1 MKPTKSSFFRKLFSS
16 RTQKHNTSQPPQPVT
31 GVQGATGS
39 PEAHEYIRPLIHKVW
54 KEFGSALHNL
64 ADSPGLLVPLK
75 DALQVLCKCIEI
87 LDETTQNDRECEDL
101 ASSLTAI
108 IKRLKQYLNEGDY
121 ILTSDSIVET
131 VGAIDNISNKI
142 RHRGKPPSRGH
153 LFEAQ
158 RYRKELERD
167 FMEIRNLF
175 KQLQEDVNFLLA
187 KLTTDMTMDIKLN
200 GLNPSKSARYDSGI
214 SGIRPRC
221 TRNTRQAILDSL
233 DSWTFDPNG
242 PHLKWMNGMA
252 GTGKTTIACSYSEIM
267 DQRGNLAAS
276 FFCSQTLPDCRDVH
290 RIIPTIAYQLAR
302 FSSGFRAQIYTA
314 LTEDYDLDCRE
325 ISKQYQCLLQ
335 DPFKDF
341 DQMPKHSVIV
351 LDALDECDNP
361 ELVEIL
367 LEHLIEN
374 KGNLPLKFLVT
385 SRPEPDMYQ
394 RMESHF
400 GLRFP
405 DVIKS
410 LDDEDLQSVQADIQL
425 YLGENLRLSDNE
437 LSELARRCGS
447 LFIYAA
453 TAVRYIQS
461 KARGALPKKRLRN
474 VLSNKR
480 PAEID
485 SLYSMVLKSAFDQL
499 EEEEAAN
506 VRAVL
511 RTVLC
516 SQEPIHIETVAVLC
530 GLDVETSSIALKPL
544 LPVIHNSGSSKLISV
559 LHASFPDF
567 MFDKKQSED
576 LFFNRAEHNY
586 LMAEQCFGLMKKEL
600 RFNIYRLESSYV
612 ADKTIGI
619 KREEL
624 EGNRIDDL
632 IEPPLWYTCH
642 YWGYHLEQTKSLENT
657 GLESQR
663 LKGLSDE
670 LNAFLSQKL
679 LFWMEVLNLKRS
691 MATAVNIL
699 ARARLWLMKIDA
711 EDALVSLAEDAR
723 NFVMNFAASPASIST
738 PHIYTSL
745 LPFCPRSSAISRCYR
760 KHFKGVVEPDD
771 HIMHVREIAAL
782 ASWTLDSG
790 VTSIAYSCDGTLVAF
805 GCIDGT
811 MGVRNSS
818 DGAVIFSTKDHTD
831 CVWSVAF
838 FPEKEPGDQTRLV
851 SGSEDGTI
859 RTWAFDRP
867 HSLRVTPTTRIIGS
881 LPSQVNSVA
890 FSPSGDIASGSSDGT
905 IRIWGSVTVDGE
917 PPNELLPKH
926 EAAIWALA
934 FSPDGTRVASGS
946 DDSTIQI
953 WNIQNGQLMLGPLR
967 AQAGDINSI
976 AFSPNG
982 TRLAGSSDKTI
993 CVWDLREGIAVVGP
1007 FLAHNDKV
1015 TSVTFSPDGKHL
1027 ASGSLD
1033 RTIRVWDSLSGEL
1046 TAGPFEGHTGP
1057 VNSIAFSPDNT
1068 RIISSSSDSTIRTW
1082 DPRQGTLSDDV
1093 LKTHSDAVSS
1103 VAYSPN
1109 CQHVASCSYDGTVRV
1124 WDVRDDLP
1132 VAGGTVLGSHDE
1144 KVMSIAFSSNSSWV
1158 VTGSYDHTARV
1169 WDTRNPDAIP
1179 VSIFKEHE
1187 GAIFSVAVSL
1197 DDSFV
1202 ASAGGLG
1209 DNTIRLWNP
1218 STGAPISDPLVGH
1231 IDEVLSVA
1239 ISPDGTNL
1247 ISGSRDKTLR
1257 VWDLKNRTT
1266 LRVLEDHSRAVW
1278 SVVYSRDGAKFASGS
1293 SDGTICCM
1301 D

>member
-1 MKPTKSSFFRKLFSS
+1 MLTL
-16 RTQKHNTSQPPQPVT
+16 
-31 GVQGATGS
+31 
-39 PEAHEYIRPLIHKVW
+39 
-54 KEFGSALHNL
+54 
-64 ADSPGLLVPLK
+64 
-75 DALQVLCKCIEI
+75 LCK
-87 LDETTQNDRECEDL
+87 
-101 ASSLTAI
+101 
-108 IKRLKQYLNEGDY
+108 Y
-121 ILTSDSIVET
+121 
-131 VGAIDNISNKI
+131 
-142 RHRGKPPSRGH
+142 
-153 LFEAQ
+153 
-158 RYRKELERD
+158 
-167 FMEIRNLF
+167 
-175 KQLQEDVNFLLA
+175 
-187 KLTTDMTMDIKLN
+187 IKLN
-200 GLNPSKSARYDSGI
+200 ALNPAKSARYDSGI

-221 TRNTRQAILDSL
+221 TKNTRQAILDSL
-233 DSWTFDPNG
+233 DFWTFDPES

-276 FFCSQTLPDCRDVH
+276 FFCSQTSPDCRDVH

-302 FSSGFRAQIYTA
+302 FSSGFRAQLYTA
-314 LTEDYDLDCRE
+314 LTEDYDLGCRE

-374 KGNLPLKFLVT
+374 KGNLPLKFLIT

-461 KARGALPKKRLRN
+461 KARGALPKKRLQN

-499 EEEEAAN
+499 EEDEADN

-516 SQEPIHIETVAVLC
+516 SQEPIHIETIAVLC

-544 LPVIHNSGSSKLISV
+544 LPVIHSSGSSKLISV
-559 LHASFPDF
+559 FHASFPDF

-600 RFNIYRLESSYV
+600 RFNIYRFESSYV
-612 ADKTIGI
+612 ADKTIATQRG
-619 KREEL
+619 EL
-624 EGNRIDDL
+624 EGNQIDDF
-632 IEPPLWYTCH
+632 IEPALWYTCH
-642 YWGYHLEQTKSLENT
+642 YWGYHLGQTTSGEDT

-663 LKGLSDE
+663 LKGLSNE
-670 LNAFLSQKL
+670 VYAFLSQKL

-691 MATAVNIL
+691 MAIAVNTL
-699 ARARLWLMKIDA
+699 AKARLWLLKIDA
-711 EDALVSLAEDAR
+711 DDTLVSLAEDAR

-745 LPFCPRSSAISRCYR
+745 LPFCPRSSAISRCYQ
-760 KHFKGVVEPDD
+760 KHFKGVVKPDD
-771 HIMHVREIAAL
+771 HVMHVREMAAL
-782 ASWTLDSG
+782 ASWRLDSG
-790 VTSIAYSCDGTLVAF
+790 VTSIAYSCDGALVAF

-811 MGVRNSS
+811 MGVLNSS
-818 DGAVIFSTKDHTD
+818 DGAVIFSAKDHTD

-838 FPEKEPGDQTRLV
+838 FPEKEPGDQIRLV

-867 HSLRVTPTTRIIGS
+867 HSPHVTPTTRIVGS
-881 LPSQVNSVA
+881 LSSEVNSVA
-890 FSPSGDIASGSSDGT
+890 FSPSGDIASGSSDG
-905 IRIWGSVTVDGE
+905 IIHIWGSSKVNGE
-917 PPNELLPKH
+917 PPVELLPKH

-934 FSPDGTRVASGS
+934 FSPDGTRVVSGS
-946 DDSTIQI
+946 DDSTIQV
-953 WNIQNGQLMLGPLR
+953 WNTQNGQLMLGPLK
-967 AQAGDINSI
+967 AQVGDINSI

-993 CVWDLREGIAVVGP
+993 CVWDLQEGTVVVGP

-1015 TSVTFSPDGKHL
+1015 TSVAFSPNGKHL

-1033 RTIRVWDSLSGEL
+1033 RTIRVWDPLSGKL

-1057 VNSIAFSPDNT
+1057 VNSIAFSTDNT
-1068 RIISSSSDSTIRTW
+1068 RIISSSSDNTIRTW
-1082 DPRQGTLSDDV
+1082 DPRPGALSDDV
-1093 LKTHSDAVSS
+1093 LKSHTDAVSS
-1103 VAYSPN
+1103 VAFSPN
-1109 CQHVASCSYDGTVRV
+1109 SQHVASCSYDGTVRV
-1124 WDVRDDLP
+1124 WDIRNDLP
-1132 VAGGTVLGSHDE
+1132 VADGTVLGRHDE
-1144 KVMSIAFSSNSSWV
+1144 KVMSIAFSSDSTWV
-1158 VTGSYDHTARV
+1158 VTGSFDHTARV
-1169 WDTRNPDAIP
+1169 WRIRNPDATP

-1187 GAIFSVAVSL
+1187 GAIFSVVVSP

-1218 STGAPISDPLVGH
+1218 STGASISDPLMGH
-1231 IDEVLSVA
+1231 TDEVLSVA
-1239 ISPDGTNL
+1239 ISPDGVSL
-1247 ISGSRDKTLR
+1247 ISGSRDKTVR
-1257 VWDLKNRTT
+1257 VWDMKNRTT
-1266 LRVLEDHSRAVW
+1266 LRVLEGHTRAVW
-1278 SVVYSRDGAKFASGS
+1278 SVVYSRDGTKFASSS
-1293 SDGTICCM
+1293 SDGTICVREAENHSMISHPINAGSAWISSIAFSPDGNFLVSGADDCAVRLWNSNTGHPVGRPYEGHC
-1301 D
+1301 DHVWSVSFSPSGTHIVSGSHDGNIRFWDVVEATPIDGQDAETADGEWKLQPDGWITSKDDTDLLLWVPHEVARSLVTPHCSSVISSCGPLQIKLKNVNLGTSWQDCYVPQPDEKSDL